1 MTVDPTVLPGLI
13 LLAVELLVLAAVG
26 VVVARVALRQSNGLL
41 ALAQGMVIGPAL
53 WGLIVN
59 FVLHLL
65 PGLAGALAA
74 WGVTLAL
81 AAVLAWRAPARLQL
95 APRTVAGF
103 AAAALALFWVV
114 LASRQLMSIVDAYLH
129 LGLAASIRAGG
140 YPPAFPWH
148 PGLPAPYHYG
158 ADLLMALLAPPVG
171 PDPAFTTEII
181 DAYAWTGLAL
191 TVVAT
196 VLRFGSRMTALAI
209 CPLLLS
215 FGLWTQLHYTPP
227 PGILQVPVPAG
238 FPEAGLRASI
248 AEIYWPS
255 VDYPWTTAVE
265 ATPAN
270 IWKPHFVLAYAL
282 AFVGLE
288 RMATRGAR
296 GWLAHAALAMLVGFL
311 GLVDETV
318 APIVLGL
325 WALAEALH
333 LARRGHLA
341 PLLQR
346 LRRGGEARPVRWR
359 PILRAATGLVL
370 AALLLAGAGGA
381 ITGTLTSSNP
391 SGLSLGWITDAG
403 SRRPLGEV
411 STWPGGVGLLALGTV
426 PVVAGATLLAWRQRL
441 VLALAATSLLMLL
454 AALALRYE
462 YSLDLVRLDGHARN
476 FALLALLVALAARLA
491 AVSPRWR
498 YAAGALIAVLIT
510 WPTAVAPLHNIGL
523 ALTRGPQFANARPV
537 PDAIPSDLIGRYVMR
552 RPMSETVAEY
562 IREETP
568 IDARILSPA
577 PTEMSIVTGRPNA
590 SAYSEFV
597 QFVPVFGPQ
606 YLDAIHYLE
615 PLAVRRLGA
624 SYVHA
629 SDDWIASLPEHA
641 RHWLQDPDFFD
652 LLIRDGS
659 DTLYRVRPAFLD
671 LETTPPAESFEGL
684 RQAVPASA
692 TVYLS
697 PALEP
702 VNSIRAAVVLSHTR
716 LLGRARPTPT
726 WHSRPHFPTEPLGDH
741 TPDLIVTSA
750 RLAPSALPLDRREP
764 MWWNDEIAVYAPS
777 GTFGRI
783 MNPPPRD
790 FIVAVSDVQAAE
802 GHITFTATF
811 TDRAPELWLGQDW
824 LTVAVDAS
832 PWAIP
837 NEFETDERRHAG
849 VQWYGGQVVP
859 GRGTT
864 TLTFQFDPGAV
875 SLSVRSADG
884 GVSEALSSGGELT
897 PGVWVLAVR
906 LRSEWWEVAFI
917 PVLKIS
923 VSQAGEISYQVYE
936 GTLGAALLN

>member
-1 MTVDPTVLPGLI
+1 MTVDPTVLPGLL
-13 LLAVELLVLAAVG
+13 LLALELLVLAAVG

-65 PGLAGALAA
+65 PGMAGALAA

-81 AAVLAWRAPARLQL
+81 AAALAWRAPARLQL

-238 FPEAGLRASI
+238 FPEAGLRASL
-248 AEIYWPS
+248 AGIYWPS

-288 RMATRGAR
+288 RIATHGAR

-311 GLVDETV
+311 GLVDETI

-325 WALAEALH
+325 WGLSEAWH
-333 LARRGHLA
+333 LGRCGYLA

-359 PILRAATGLVL
+359 PILRAATGPVL
-370 AALLLAGAGGA
+370 AALLLAGAGGV
-381 ITGTLTSSNP
+381 ITGTLTSSSR
-391 SGLSLGWITDAG
+391 SGLSLGWIADAG

-476 FALLALLVALAARLA
+476 FALLALLIALAARLS

-597 QFVPVFGPQ
+597 QFVPVFGPE

-659 DTLYRVRPAFLD
+659 DTLYRVKPAFLN

-684 RQAVPASA
+684 RQAVPESA

-726 WHSRPHFPTEPLGDH
+726 WHSRPHFPTDPLGDH

-750 RLAPSALPLDRREP
+750 RLAPSALPVDRREP
-764 MWWNDEIAVYAPS
+764 LWWNDEIALYPLGEAAIP
-777 GTFGRI
+777 I
-783 MNPPPRD
+783 MSPPPRP
-790 FIVAVSDVQAAE
+790 FSVRVSDVRTAD
-802 GHITFTATF
+802 GRISFTASF
-811 TDRAPELWLGQDW
+811 TDRAPDQWKGQDW
-824 LTVAVDAS
+824 LVTSTDAS

-837 NEFETDERRHAG
+837 REFEADERRHAG
-849 VQWYGGQVVP
+849 SQWFGGQVVP
-859 GRGTT
+859 GRDATT
-864 TLTFQFDPGAV
+864 FRFEFDPRMASLAV
-875 SLSVRSADG
+875 QNADG
-884 GVSEALSSGGELT
+884 SYAPAPSSGA
-897 PGVWVLAVR
+897 GVEAGTWTLAAR
-906 LRSEWWEVAFI
+906 LRGDWWELAYI
-917 PVLKIS
+917 PLMS
-923 VSQAGEISYQVYE
+923 FTVSHGGEVSYTVYE
-936 GTLGAALLN
+936 GTLGAALIP